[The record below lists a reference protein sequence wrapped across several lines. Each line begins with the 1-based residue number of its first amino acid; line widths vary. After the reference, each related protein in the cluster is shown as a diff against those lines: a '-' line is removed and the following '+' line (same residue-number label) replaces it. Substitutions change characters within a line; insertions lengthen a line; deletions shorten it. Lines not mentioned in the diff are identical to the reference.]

1 MRTVGPLVLLLMWLC
16 AVVVACDKDSPPASN
31 PVVTPPGPDGE
42 TPPPALPPSAGAA
55 PYSGG
60 WSGTVTV
67 KDVKPELCSFRDKTL
82 EVTQA
87 WTVIGDSVH
96 VQELIVIDRE
106 RNTYNWRGTIRND
119 SLAMVSKRN
128 VLCGSSEQLLQIT
141 FKAPITASADKYNVQ
156 GYTLYTICEP
166 NCTFEFT
173 YQMSKAK

>member
-1 MRTVGPLVLLLMWLC
+1 MRTVGSVFLLVMWLS
-16 AVVVACDKDSPPASN
+16 AVVIGCDKDSPPD
-31 PVVTPPGPDGE
+31 PVVTPPDSDEE

-60 WSGTVTV
+60 WSGVVTV
-67 KDVKPELCSFRDKTL
+67 KDVDSAVCSFRDKTL

-96 VQELIVIDRE
+96 VEEIIVINRE

-119 SLAMVSKRN
+119 SVSMVSKRL
-128 VLCGSSEQLLQIT
+128 VQCGAGTKLEQIA
-141 FKAPITASADKYNVQ
+141 FKAPITASADSYNVQ
-156 GYTLYTICEP
+156 GYTLYTLCDP